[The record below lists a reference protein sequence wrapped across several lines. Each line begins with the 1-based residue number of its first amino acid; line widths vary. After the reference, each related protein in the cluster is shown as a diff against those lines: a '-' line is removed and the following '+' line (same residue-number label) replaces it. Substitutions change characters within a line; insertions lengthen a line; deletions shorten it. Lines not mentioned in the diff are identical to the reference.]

1 MGAPLQ
7 PLRGGTRR
15 GGRGDASPPRTP
27 LYRRFKYGKLYQ
39 RHLYLRYINVYVIAR
54 LLNSVSNT
62 VFWKQGYLKYL
73 FRKQGYLK
81 YIFFRKQGYL
91 KNIFF
96 RKQGYLKNNFSG
108 NRVT

>member
-91 KNIFF
+91 KTF
-96 RKQGYLKNNFSG
+96 FSG